1 MQRGSKAAC
10 CNRATRKRWKNN
22 PFSNCLQIRVIR
34 WAVLQRKTATN
45 YRVELQRRKD
55 ENAMKK
61 VIRVATLS
69 VMNLVLV
76 IALANK
82 QSGND

>member
-1 MQRGSKAAC
+1 
-10 CNRATRKRWKNN
+10 
-22 PFSNCLQIRVIR
+22 
-34 WAVLQRKTATN
+34 
-45 YRVELQRRKD
+45 
-55 ENAMKK
+55 MKK